1 MVLEKIN
8 WYLCKPLVALSS
20 TRKMHSLQIHNC
32 KILSIAQYFLSSL
45 TICVMHLFL
54 RTHNFQF
61 VHIVQFVFRVAF
73 KKIPEVC
80 AKLYGYSIL
89 EPHEKKSIHL
99 TNFLRGNTLSQIC
112 VFT

>member
-61 VHIVQFVFRVAF
+61 VHIVQFVFRLAF
-73 KKIPEVC
+73 KKFLRFVPNCMDIQYLNRM
-80 AKLYGYSIL
+80 KKSRSIL
-89 EPHEKKSIHL
+89 QTS
-99 TNFLRGNTLSQIC
+99 
-112 VFT
+112 